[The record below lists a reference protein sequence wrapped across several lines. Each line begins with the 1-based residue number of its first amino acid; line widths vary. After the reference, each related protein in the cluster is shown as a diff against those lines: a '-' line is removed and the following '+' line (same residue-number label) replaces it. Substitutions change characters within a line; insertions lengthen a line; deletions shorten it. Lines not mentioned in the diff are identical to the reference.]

1 MDYFSLPETT
11 KVRRIIPKN
20 TFDSYT
26 NSQQKKLF
34 SDKIARITWM
44 QKISKETV
52 NIPFNEISEIQIFK
66 IELKVKED
74 IAAILAIIDKAIP
87 YHIVFVVEYGDE
99 IYISTSK
106 KHPNPTNENNS
117 VMDWTFKSD
126 WFLATDSKYRLNLKQ
141 NIDTV
146 FKNVCLQLLER
157 EDLRNQPFKSIINI
171 QQQIETLQKEIAN
184 LKSGISKCKQF
195 NRKVELNLLLKK
207 KELELTEWRQ
217 EN

>member
-52 NIPFNEISEIQIFK
+52 NLPSNEISEIQIFK

-74 IAAILAIIDKAIP
+74 ISAILAIIDKAIP
-87 YHIVFVVEYGDE
+87 YHIVFIVEHGDE
-99 IYISTSK
+99 IYICTSK
-106 KHPNPTNENNS
+106 KHSNPGNENTS
-117 VMDWTFKSD
+117 VIDWTFKSE
-126 WFLATDSKYRLNLKQ
+126 WFLATESKYRLRLKQ
-141 NIDTV
+141 NIDVV
-146 FKNVCLQLLER
+146 FKDICIQLLDR
-157 EDLRNQPFKSIINI
+157 DDLANRSMDSIINS
-171 QQQIETLQKEIAN
+171 QQQIDALQRE
-184 LKSGISKCKQF
+184 ISKIKSRITHSRQF
-195 NRKVELNLLLKK
+195 NRKVELNLVLKE
-207 KELELTEWRQ
+207 KELKLRELI
-217 EN
+217 